1 MESEGEG
8 NVSSFPG
15 QINGGT
21 QKEQWNMDMFGD
33 VGDHEVC
40 FGNVEVFLL
49 YGLMDTYRS

>member
-8 NVSSFPG
+8 NVPSFPG

-21 QKEQWNMDMFGD
+21 QKEQWHMDTFGD

-40 FGNVEVFLL
+40 FGNVEVFVL